1 MTARSDVTVPARK
14 DDFIQIWRG
23 VAVLLVVYYHFSNRI
38 PREHLGM
45 EGDPVLIFYS
55 GKLGVLIFFII
66 SGYLIAKSLSHS
78 QNLARFYAKRISRI
92 WPLFILASLS
102 IFLFLQFLEP
112 PVVPSGPKKFFVEER
127 GWLDLFG
134 SLFFL
139 EDLGFHWMD
148 GVFWS
153 ILVELKFYFWIG
165 LLAWF
170 RPRSFARDFAILS
183 IAMSAIEMVIGL
195 SEMHFLAPIGSG
207 LNGFF
212 IAQYLPY
219 FAIGVL
225 LLTNE
230 HRPLL
235 SIVIILALA
244 QALLKSAANPD
255 FDAAVTVIFALCL
268 AACLALDAALL
279 RSRLF
284 LHIGDN
290 SYGFYLFHQIIG
302 LTMIKALSGYLS
314 YQGAILVALAVTYAI
329 AVFAAWLAEWRFR
342 QFFFDQLMTIFTLLK
357 MEKLQLARSEK

>member
-1 MTARSDVTVPARK
+1 MTVKRDVTVPARK
-14 DDFIQIWRG
+14 YDFIQIWRG
-23 VAVLLVVYYHFSNRI
+23 IAVLLVVYYHFSNRV
-38 PREHLGM
+38 PQEYLGM
-45 EGDPVLIFYS
+45 DSDPFLVFYS
-55 GKLGVLIFFII
+55 GKLGVLVFFII

-102 IFLFLQFLEP
+102 IFLFLQFFEP

-127 GWLDLFG
+127 DGLDLFG

-139 EDLGFHWMD
+139 EDLGFRWMD

-183 IAMSAIEMVIGL
+183 IAMSAIEMIIGL
-195 SEMHFLAPIGSG
+195 SEMRFLGPIGSG

-225 LLTNE
+225 LLTNK

-255 FDAAVTVIFALCL
+255 FEAAGTAIFTLFL

-279 RSRLF
+279 QSRLF

-302 LTMIKALSGYLS
+302 LTIIKALSGYLS
-314 YQGAILVALAVTYAI
+314 YQVAIFVALVATYVLAVSASWI
-329 AVFAAWLAEWRFR
+329 AEWRFR
-342 QFFFDQLMTIFTLLK
+342 QFFFDRLMTIFTLLK